1 MGASFRPDRPQWA
14 PEARAIRGLTF
25 VKVFCWAQLLMV
37 VANLGRIP
45 VLSTDERDFPI
56 AFNEICLGVMIVA
69 AGLTIR
75 SWKSVVLDRVAVTAL
90 VFAAIG
96 GGSAVWSVQRFDL
109 SALELFVSLA
119 FLARWLMYFMLYVAL
134 INVVRERSTE
144 TVWEAVETMLVVFA
158 LFGIVQAAFLPN
170 FTQMIYPD
178 NRSFNWDE
186 QRHRLVSTVLEPNIA
201 GTMLM
206 IGVLV
211 QAARI
216 TVGAPVK
223 WWRMLI
229 VFSGLTLTISRSAAV
244 GLFFGMIVVLA
255 TQGLSRRLAKIAIG
269 AGVLVLL
276 ASPLLV
282 RFLMEYDKFSI
293 GEGSSAAVRFTMW
306 LQAIRVIADYPL
318 FGIGFNA
325 YRYALESYGIRIIG
339 ASSYAS
345 EGGLLFVT
353 ALTGFVGLA
362 VYCTMLWQIFARC
375 RVIWRDMTVPAD
387 QRGLAIGAT
396 AATVGV
402 IFASTFVN
410 ALLTTFVMEILWVL
424 WALTFVIARAQ
435 AVRRAPANSPL
446 PIRVVALAA

>member
-1 MGASFRPDRPQWA
+1 
-14 PEARAIRGLTF
+14 
-25 VKVFCWAQLLMV
+25 
-37 VANLGRIP
+37 
-45 VLSTDERDFPI
+45 
-56 AFNEICLGVMIVA
+56 
-69 AGLTIR
+69 
-75 SWKSVVLDRVAVTAL
+75 
-90 VFAAIG
+90 
-96 GGSAVWSVQRFDL
+96 
-109 SALELFVSLA
+109 
-119 FLARWLMYFMLYVAL
+119 
-134 INVVRERSTE
+134 
-144 TVWEAVETMLVVFA
+144 
-158 LFGIVQAAFLPN
+158 
-170 FTQMIYPD
+170 
-178 NRSFNWDE
+178 
-186 QRHRLVSTVLEPNIA
+186 
-201 GTMLM
+201 
-206 IGVLV
+206 
-211 QAARI
+211 
-216 TVGAPVK
+216 
-223 WWRMLI
+223 
-229 VFSGLTLTISRSAAV
+229 
-244 GLFFGMIVVLA
+244 
-255 TQGLSRRLAKIAIG
+255 
-269 AGVLVLL
+269 
-276 ASPLLV
+276 
-282 RFLMEYDKFSI
+282 
-293 GEGSSAAVRFTMW
+293 MW